1 MDYFP
6 LPVPDPACEWGNE
19 NCSKCGINKVCYG
32 HFLTPELAIHSTGT
46 SAMVKPPS
54 QVLKEAFTELNGDFT
69 DDDIKRL
76 SKSTLLAPE
85 EVEMWIE
92 HIQVEGGGQKRLQ
105 PLEEEKK
112 EVKSNIC
119 ASVGKNTRT

>member
-54 QVLKEAFTELNGDFT
+54 QVLKEAFTELNGDLT

-76 SKSTLLAPE
+76 TLLAPE

-92 HIQVEGGGQKRLQ
+92 HLKTIQQNRRRGA
-105 PLEEEKK
+105 EK
-112 EVKSNIC
+112 
-119 ASVGKNTRT
+119 A